1 MNAPDKVPFAN
12 LALQWHQIRDKAL
25 PDMERLFEASAFC
38 LGPWVER
45 FEAAAADYLG
55 VSHAIAVNSGSS
67 ALHLAVIAAGIG
79 PGDKVMVPAQTF
91 IGTLWGLIY
100 QGAIPVLCD
109 VEAGSATI
117 DPAEIE
123 RRMEPGVKA
132 VIPVHLFG
140 QPADLSP
147 ILELAAKHNLTVIED
162 VAQAIAGR
170 YRGRALGGIGQMGC
184 FSFYPGKNLG
194 AAGEGGLITTN
205 DDAIASR
212 LRALRSHGQY
222 ERYLHA
228 ETGYNYR
235 MEGLQGLILGHK
247 LPHLE
252 AWTEERRAIARRY
265 QAGLADLPID
275 LPKIVHG
282 DHVWHLYVLRTP
294 DRDRLRQHM
303 TEQGVETGL
312 HYPVPIHRQPCLS
325 HLALDRDSYPEADR
339 WASQGLSLPVFAGM
353 TVEQQDRV
361 VAAVRSFF

>member
-1 MNAPDKVPFAN
+1 MKDADTVPFAN
-12 LALQWHQIRDKAL
+12 LGLQWRQIRDKAL

-45 FEAAAADYLG
+45 FEEAAADYLG

-91 IGTLWGLIY
+91 IGTLWGAIY

-109 VEAGSATI
+109 VDAKSGTI

-132 VIPVHLFG
+132 IIPVHLFG
-140 QPADLSP
+140 QPADMAP
-147 ILELAAKHNLTVIED
+147 ILESAERHGLTVIED

-194 AAGEGGLITTN
+194 AAGEGGLISTN
-205 DDAIASR
+205 DDAIAAR

-247 LPHLE
+247 LPYLE
-252 AWTEERRAIARRY
+252 AWTDERRAIARRY
-265 QAGLADLPID
+265 NAGLAGLPID
-275 LPKIVHG
+275 LPQIIHG

-303 TEQGVETGL
+303 TGQGVETGL
-312 HYPVPIHRQPCLS
+312 HYPVPIHRQPCLA
-325 HLALDRDSYPEADR
+325 HLDLDRDGYPEADR
-339 WASQGLSLPVFAGM
+339 WANQGLSLPVFAGM
-353 TVEQQDRV
+353 TIEQQDRV
-361 VAAVRSFF
+361 IAAVRSFF